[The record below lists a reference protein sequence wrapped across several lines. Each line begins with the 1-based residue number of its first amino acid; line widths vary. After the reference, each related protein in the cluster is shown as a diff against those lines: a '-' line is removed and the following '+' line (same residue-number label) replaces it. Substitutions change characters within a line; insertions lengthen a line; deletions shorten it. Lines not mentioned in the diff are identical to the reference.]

1 MKEKS
6 RSFGGA
12 GFRLGAT
19 EEPSQP
25 ILGQPVLKTAE
36 KVCRRLCLYVPVKIC
51 RSICREVMSKLT
63 VVG

>member
-36 KVCRRLCLYVPVKIC
+36 KVCRRLCLYVPVP
-51 RSICREVMSKLT
+51 VH
-63 VVG
+63 VGPFVGK